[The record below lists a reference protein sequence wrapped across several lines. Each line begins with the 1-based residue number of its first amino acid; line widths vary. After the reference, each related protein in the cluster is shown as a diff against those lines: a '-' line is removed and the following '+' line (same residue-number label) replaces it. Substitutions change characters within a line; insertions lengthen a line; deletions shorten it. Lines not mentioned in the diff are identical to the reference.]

1 MRIGLIALTDY
12 RRFPTGGILS
22 FVKRFLESAAE
33 VEGVTTTLVGWSPRS
48 ETREFVDV
56 GNSRLEFHSVC
67 EAHSGTVLPDRLQ
80 FYGGRDRWKR
90 VLSAVGDVDVYYCHS
105 PESALRASQDGCGA
119 PIALHLHGTFNTI
132 GRSRF
137 TLGRFRPVAALYES
151 FVLSS
156 AVRRASA
163 IFATVS
169 DSDYQAFLR
178 RNLAR
183 DGVLCQRIPAMVAL
197 PARAPSVPSEE
208 SRIRLVCVGR
218 MEPIKGFDLVLLA
231 ARRLMDRGTPCELRI
246 IGEGSDRERL
256 QRLAS
261 DLDLGKVARFL
272 GSLTQDEVYRE
283 LAESHVF
290 VSGSHQEGFSLALLE
305 ALAMG
310 IPAVVTDVG
319 SAREVIRDDV
329 TGFVVEKRD
338 PDLVASCIATAA
350 AARWRMREACEGA
363 ARRYSRERVSSG
375 ILESLDRITR
385 SAN

>member
-1 MRIGLIALTDY
+1 MRIGLIALTDF

-67 EAHSGTVLPDRLQ
+67 GAQSGTVVPDRLR

-90 VLSAVGDVDVYYCHS
+90 VLSTVGDVDVYYCHS

-119 PIALHLHGTFNTI
+119 PIALHLHGTINTI

-151 FVLSS
+151 MVLSS
-156 AVRRASA
+156 AVRRAGA

-169 DSDYQAFLR
+169 DSDYRAFLR

-183 DGVLCQRIPAMVAL
+183 DGVLCQRIPAMVAI
-197 PARAPSVPSEE
+197 PARAPSTPSDE

-218 MEPIKGFDLVLLA
+218 MEPIKGLDLVLRA
-231 ARRLMDRGTPCELRI
+231 TRRLMDRGTPCELRI

-261 DLDLGKVARFL
+261 DLDLGKAATFL
-272 GSLTQDEVYRE
+272 GSLPQDEVYRE
-283 LAESHVF
+283 LAGSHVF

-310 IPAVVTDVG
+310 IPAVATDVG

-350 AARWRMREACEGA
+350 AARWRMRDACERA
-363 ARRYSRERVSSG
+363 AGLYSRERVSSG